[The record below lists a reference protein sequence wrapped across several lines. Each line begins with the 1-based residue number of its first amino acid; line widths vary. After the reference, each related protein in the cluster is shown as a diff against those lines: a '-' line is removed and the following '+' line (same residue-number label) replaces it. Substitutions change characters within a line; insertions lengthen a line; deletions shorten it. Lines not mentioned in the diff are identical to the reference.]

1 MKKAIFVIIFGLL
14 LTINPAYSKVGK
26 GNLTFSP
33 EVLENFLKYLR
44 NELATSFVVTKDGK
58 FALYGLCRD
67 KSRGCQGG
75 PGSTA
80 TLMKNCKKEYGEKC
94 FIFAQRK
101 KFKSD
106 PSSSYIN
113 ISKKIR
119 WNNVDYEFPKEK
131 TWKGMGYGESKG
143 EGIKK
148 DISDDQ
154 IKSVL
159 NELGFINFNKAV
171 ASIDTNNK
179 KLKTKNSKKGGEYF
193 CVWTGTGEYT
203 HKIWFTHSSDQAN
216 YKKYYAS
223 NYDCRDS
230 ALYIIYKEENKKL
243 HSKLMWK
250 FKSID
255 TGGHPAKKLSNKLFA
270 QVKEQIS
277 VNVIEL
283 KEKVEQ
289 SIVTTE
295 ASVVPKVEK
304 KITKQQQIEI
314 DQIKEMFDIGALTK
328 DEYDAAINRAL
339 N

>member
-113 ISKKIR
+113 ISK
-119 WNNVDYEFPKEK
+119 
-131 TWKGMGYGESKG
+131 
-143 EGIKK
+143 
-148 DISDDQ
+148 
-154 IKSVL
+154 
-159 NELGFINFNKAV
+159 
-171 ASIDTNNK
+171 
-179 KLKTKNSKKGGEYF
+179 
-193 CVWTGTGEYT
+193 
-203 HKIWFTHSSDQAN
+203 
-216 YKKYYAS
+216 
-223 NYDCRDS
+223 
-230 ALYIIYKEENKKL
+230 IYR
-243 HSKLMWK
+243 H
-250 FKSID
+250 I
-255 TGGHPAKKLSNKLFA
+255 
-270 QVKEQIS
+270 
-277 VNVIEL
+277 
-283 KEKVEQ
+283 
-289 SIVTTE
+289 
-295 ASVVPKVEK
+295 
-304 KITKQQQIEI
+304 
-314 DQIKEMFDIGALTK
+314 
-328 DEYDAAINRAL
+328 
-339 N
+339 

>member
-1 MKKAIFVIIFGLL
+1 MFLLMKKILWIVVLGLF

-106 PSSSYIN
+106 PSSSYID

-159 NELGFINFNKAV
+159 NELGFINFNKVV
-171 ASIDTNNK
+171 ASIDTNND
-179 KLKTKNSKKGGEYF
+179 KLKIKKSKNARASYYCIWYDEYYKVYRF
-193 CVWTGTGEYT
+193 TDN
-203 HKIWFTHSSDQAN
+203 KISPATCAD
-216 YKKYYAS
+216 
-223 NYDCRDS
+223 RE
-230 ALYIIYKEENKKL
+230 LYIVKESEHKKIYNSLK
-243 HSKLMWK
+243 WK
-250 FKSID
+250 FKND
-255 TGGHPAKKLSNKLFA
+255 VKDGDDPVAKVPKKLFLKIEKQIPKIKKIDKKIINKDDEIT
-270 QVKEQIS
+270 KITETTIIS
-277 VNVIEL
+277 
-283 KEKVEQ
+283 
-289 SIVTTE
+289 
-295 ASVVPKVEK
+295 KVEK
-304 KITKQQQIEI
+304 KLTKQQQIEI
-314 DQIKEMFDIGALTK
+314 DQIKEMLDIGALTK
-328 DEYDAAINRAL
+328 DEYDAAIKRAL